1 MDLSHSASN
10 ISRESFR
17 NDPCIMVGLPRV
29 SFIAALIGA
38 IYARDFIIHLL
49 GGIAAIF
56 LMFGRARKKR

>member
-1 MDLSHSASN
+1 
-10 ISRESFR
+10 
-17 NDPCIMVGLPRV
+17 MVGLPRV

-49 GGIAAIF
+49 GGIEAIF